1 MTVFNT
7 RSGVVANNTVE
18 KEPADHYLN
27 VYFQGK
33 QIGYLVLDKYPALVE
48 KLQADESN
56 AAKLLQRCEGT
67 YRQRGVTSVEF
78 DLSDF

>member
-48 KLQADESN
+48 KIQADESN
-56 AAKLLQRCEGT
+56 ATKLLQRCEGA

>member
-1 MTVFNT
+1 MTTFNT

-48 KLQADESN
+48 KLQQDESN
-56 AAKLLQRCEGT
+56 ATKLLQRCEGA